1 MAGFGKWYNSS
12 DFDYAQRKA
21 SSASAAW
28 PPVLV
33 DYFSRTGHV
42 DADVRRTDPDS
53 VLQKSNS
60 SPLSPGESSSGVIR
74 LRRWSEYTLYRIV
87 LDRYQVRQEWTRIYL
102 VCTSVLLLIY
112 LLSPPFST
120 VSFSNL
126 FISQKK
132 SATGCNPGRLLC
144 STAMTCGFLSSYR
157 GT

>member
-87 LDRYQVRQEWTRIYL
+87 LDRYQVRQEWTKVYL
-102 VCTSVLLLIY
+102 VCPVSFTSY
-112 LLSPPFST
+112 TSSPCPSLLSAFPIS
-120 VSFSNL
+120 SFPRRSRRQVA
-126 FISQKK
+126 IRGAY
-132 SATGCNPGRLLC
+132 SAPLL
-144 STAMTCGFLSSYR
+144 
-157 GT
+157 